1 MAKSLC
7 RIVWVALAGILLL
20 GCTTAATKKEGP
32 VVEDHT
38 GAGMR
43 EGMPGAESRG
53 ARGIAG
59 FEGSPM
65 NAPPGSPLSKRVVY
79 FDFDRSD
86 VHEEDRPII
95 EAHAGYLAAHPNAKV
110 ILEGHTDERGSREY
124 NLALGERRSIAVRQ
138 MMTVLGVSPDQ
149 IQVVSYGEEKPA
161 AEGHDE
167 EAWRL
172 NRRVEITYPG
182 S

>member
-1 MAKSLC
+1 M
-7 RIVWVALAGILLL
+7 
-20 GCTTAATKKEGP
+20 
-32 VVEDHT
+32 
-38 GAGMR
+38 
-43 EGMPGAESRG
+43 
-53 ARGIAG
+53 
-59 FEGSPM
+59 
-65 NAPPGSPLSKRVVY
+65 
-79 FDFDRSD
+79 
-86 VHEEDRPII
+86 HEEDRPII
-95 EAHAGYLAAHPNAKV
+95 EAHAGYLAAHPNARV